1 MAIIAAQGPPKFA
14 KGVERLIGEGTGTS
28 DDIWAKLSHGER
40 VVPTD
45 VNNDYFAAL
54 SAMHN
59 RKVDPSLA
67 NNIMSALA
75 NGNYSIAAEFVAK
88 TQDKTNLL
96 DYERLGQVMERG
108 KSSTNIIL
116 DENGFIKYVTT
127 KNGRTEYK
135 NKKLRLV
142 S

>member
-1 MAIIAAQGPPKFA
+1 
-14 KGVERLIGEGTGTS
+14 
-28 DDIWAKLSHGER
+28 
-40 VVPTD
+40 
-45 VNNDYFAAL
+45 
-54 SAMHN
+54 
-59 RKVDPSLA
+59 
-67 NNIMSALA
+67 MSALA

-116 DENGFIKYVTT
+116 DEKGFIKYVTT